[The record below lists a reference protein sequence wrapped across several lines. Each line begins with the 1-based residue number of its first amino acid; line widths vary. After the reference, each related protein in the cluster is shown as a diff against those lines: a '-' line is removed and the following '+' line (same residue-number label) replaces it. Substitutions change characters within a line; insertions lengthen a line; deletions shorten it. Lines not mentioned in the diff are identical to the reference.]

1 MSSAQKNIQFA
12 LVQENLYTV
21 ASTENHEPACVQG
34 NGKPAS
40 SVQENMQMVL
50 VRENMKTAST
60 SYKGGKHEKGFNGV

>member
-1 MSSAQKNIQFA
+1 M
-12 LVQENLYTV
+12 V

-60 SYKGGKHEKGFNGV
+60 SYKGGKHEKGFNGVKHETSLKRENMQMV